1 MDDLIDFENRD
12 EPLASRAV
20 FVRRVRRNIGVAL
33 LVLAVSLAI
42 GTTGYMTFEDMSFID
57 GLLNAS
63 MILSTMGPLNVPK
76 TDAGKLFAS
85 VYAIASGLLLF
96 TVAGLVL
103 APVYHRMIHRFHLE
117 VEDDEEKDDRKRDV
131 PS

>member
-1 MDDLIDFENRD
+1 
-12 EPLASRAV
+12 
-20 FVRRVRRNIGVAL
+20 
-33 LVLAVSLAI
+33 
-42 GTTGYMTFEDMSFID
+42 
-57 GLLNAS
+57 
-63 MILSTMGPLNVPK
+63 MIPVHHGSAERSQ
-76 TDAGKLFAS
+76 TDAASSSAS
-85 VYAIASGLLLF
+85 VYAIASGLLLFF